1 MGVRMR
7 AVLVN
12 GSPRKN
18 MNTAKLLAEA
28 ARGAQEAGAETET
41 FNLYDLA
48 FTGCK
53 SCMACKMKDTKFV
66 ARCALRDDLTP
77 ILEKCAEADVV
88 VMGSP
93 IYFSYPTGEFR
104 SFLERFLFPVD
115 TYLLEVAGDWSS
127 KRIKLFEGVKPCGII
142 YTMNCPEFLAG
153 EVGYPQLMEP
163 NRAETERLYGHCEDL
178 WCYDTYQVKDYSRYD
193 INMFDEAAKRKQL
206 EGQFP
211 KDLQA
216 AYEMGKRLVNM
227 ASKG

>member
-1 MGVRMR
+1 M
-7 AVLVN
+7 LVN

-28 ARGAQEAGAETET
+28 ARGAQDVGAETET
-41 FNLYDLA
+41 VNLYDLS

-53 SCMACKMKDTKFV
+53 GCMACKMKDTKFH

-77 ILEKCAEADVV
+77 VLQKCAAADVV

-142 YTMNCPEFLAG
+142 YTMNCPEGLAG
-153 EVGYPQLMEP
+153 QVGYPQIMEP
-163 NRAETERLYGHCEDL
+163 NRAEVERLYGYCEDY
-178 WCYDTYQVKDYSRYD
+178 WSYDTYQVKDYSRYD
-193 INMFDEAAKRKQL
+193 INMFDEAAKRVQL
-206 EGQFP
+206 EEQFP
-211 KDLQA
+211 KDMQA
-216 AYEMGKRLVNM
+216 AYEMGKRLATM
-227 ASKG
+227 AASQ